1 MCEKQAAA
9 DFLLA
14 HDNYEILTHANPDG
28 DTLGSGF
35 ALCLALQSLGKN
47 ARVITTNIPKDFV
60 FLTEGV
66 SAQDFEAET
75 IVSVDVADEKLLGDN
90 REAYSGRIMLC
101 IDHHC
106 INKVSAPLK
115 CVDPDAAANC
125 EILFDIIA
133 KMGVPVEGKIAVCLY
148 TGIATDTGCF
158 KYGNTTPETLRIAAD
173 LIEAGAKAPAINKA
187 MFDTKT
193 RKKLRLEQ
201 EIYATIEFYADDRC
215 AIITI
220 TCDMLREAGASDE
233 DAEGLANLPREIE
246 GVRMGI
252 TLREKEDGTFK
263 ISVRS
268 DREANAAAFCARFG
282 GGGHIEAAGC
292 RIRGTREEVLAA
304 LKAAVD
310 ETL

>member
-28 DTLGSGF
+28 DTLGSGC

-158 KYGNTTPETLRIAAD
+158 KYGNTTSRTMRIAAD
-173 LIEAGAKAPAINKA
+173 LLDSGVPAPAINKV

-201 EIYATIEFYADDRC
+201 AAYRGMEFYADDRC

-220 TCDMLREAGASDE
+220 TCDMLRETGASDE

>member
-158 KYGNTTPETLRIAAD
+158 KYGNTTSRTMRIAAD
-173 LIEAGAKAPAINKA
+173 LLDSGVPAPAINKV

-201 EIYATIEFYADDRC
+201 AAYRGMEFYADDRC

-220 TCDMLREAGASDE
+220 TCEMLREAGASDE

-263 ISVRS
+263 ISVHS

>member
-158 KYGNTTPETLRIAAD
+158 KYGNTTSRTMRIAAD
-173 LIEAGAKAPAINKA
+173 LLDSGVPAPAINKV

-201 EIYATIEFYADDRC
+201 EIYQGLEYCADDRC
-215 AIITI
+215 AMIAVTI
-220 TCDMLREAGASDE
+220 DMQQRG
-233 DAEGLANLPREIE
+233 R
-246 GVRMGI
+246 
-252 TLREKEDGTFK
+252 
-263 ISVRS
+263 
-268 DREANAAAFCARFG
+268 RFRRG
-282 GGGHIEAAGC
+282 
-292 RIRGTREEVLAA
+292 RRGTCQPPA
-304 LKAAVD
+304 
-310 ETL
+310 

>member
-28 DTLGSGF
+28 DTLGSGC

-158 KYGNTTPETLRIAAD
+158 KYDNTTSRTMRIAAD
-173 LIEAGAKAPAINKA
+173 LLDSGVPAPAINKV

-201 EIYATIEFYADDRC
+201 AAYRGMEFYADDRC

-220 TCDMLREAGASDE
+220 TCEMLREAGASDE

>member
-1 MCEKQAAA
+1 M
-9 DFLLA
+9 
-14 HDNYEILTHANPDG
+14 
-28 DTLGSGF
+28 
-35 ALCLALQSLGKN
+35 
-47 ARVITTNIPKDFV
+47 
-60 FLTEGV
+60 
-66 SAQDFEAET
+66 
-75 IVSVDVADEKLLGDN
+75 
-90 REAYSGRIMLC
+90 
-101 IDHHC
+101 
-106 INKVSAPLK
+106 
-115 CVDPDAAANC
+115 
-125 EILFDIIA
+125 
-133 KMGVPVEGKIAVCLY
+133 
-148 TGIATDTGCF
+148 
-158 KYGNTTPETLRIAAD
+158 
-173 LIEAGAKAPAINKA
+173 
-187 MFDTKT
+187 
-193 RKKLRLEQ
+193 
-201 EIYATIEFYADDRC
+201 EFYADDRC

-220 TCDMLREAGASDE
+220 TCDMLRETGASDE

>member
-14 HDNYEILTHANPDG
+14 HDNFEILTHANPDG

-35 ALCLALQSLGKN
+35 ALCLALQHLGKN

-66 SAQDFEAET
+66 LAQDFDAQT

-90 REAYSGRIMLC
+90 RDVYSGRIMLC

-115 CVDPDAAANC
+115 CVDPEAAANC
-125 EILFDIIA
+125 EILFDIFE
-133 KMGVPVEGKIAVCLY
+133 KMGVPVEGKIATCLY

-158 KYGNTTPETLRIAAD
+158 KYGNTTSRAMRIAAD
-173 LIEAGAKAPAINKA
+173 LLDSGVPAPAINKV

-193 RKKLRLEQ
+193 KIKLRLEQ
-201 EIYATIEFYADDRC
+201 AVYRGMEFYADDRC

-220 TCDMLREAGASDE
+220 TCDMLRALRRRRSHRG
-233 DAEGLANLPREIE
+233 GRLPHPRY
-246 GVRMGI
+246 
-252 TLREKEDGTFK
+252 
-263 ISVRS
+263 
-268 DREANAAAFCARFG
+268 A
-282 GGGHIEAAGC
+282 
-292 RIRGTREEVLAA
+292 
-304 LKAAVD
+304 
-310 ETL
+310 